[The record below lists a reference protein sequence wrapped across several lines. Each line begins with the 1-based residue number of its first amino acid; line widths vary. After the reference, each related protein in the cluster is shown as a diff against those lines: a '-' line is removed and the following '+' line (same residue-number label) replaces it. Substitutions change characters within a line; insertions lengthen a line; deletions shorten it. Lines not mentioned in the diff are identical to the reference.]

1 MIRPGDCLSLRI
13 EDVVYRGRGL
23 ARHEGQVVF
32 VEGVAPGELVRA
44 RVAACKRRYAEAT
57 VAEVLEP
64 SPDRRPPCARL
75 TDGVQV
81 PGCVYDHLDYA
92 AEVALKERQLRS
104 FLRDLEGDAPAD
116 AWQPPLPSPRPL
128 HYRNKIVLHAQR
140 AGRGALRIGYFGADN
155 RTVVD
160 VPACPLARPEIGAA
174 WAAAR
179 PAWRRDLRDGQ
190 RLTWRLTTADG
201 ALCWVDGAPAGAPLL
216 TEESAAGPL
225 LVPRDG
231 FYQVNTEV
239 ADALVRQ
246 VRAWFLEARCEGC
259 DDLLDLYCGVG
270 VFGLSC
276 AAAGVRRL
284 YGIES
289 GAAAVAAA
297 RLNARRLGSDA
308 TYRCADVAVA
318 LPEVCHA
325 LNAQRLVAV
334 VDPPRQ
340 GMTPGA
346 VAALAA
352 AAPAHI
358 VYVSCDPATLAR
370 DLRLLRPRGYRLR
383 AARLFDMFPRTAHF
397 ESAVWLALRT

>member
-1 MIRPGDCLSLRI
+1 MIHPGDCLALRI

-44 RVAACKRRYAEAT
+44 RVTSCRRRYAEAT
-57 VAEVLEP
+57 VAELLEP
-64 SPDRRPPCARL
+64 SPERRPPCARL
-75 TDGVQV
+75 ASGVQV

-104 FLRDLEGDAPAD
+104 FLRDPERETTDA
-116 AWQPPLPSPRPL
+116 AWLPPLPSPRPL

-140 AGRGALRIGYFGADN
+140 GGRGGPRIGYFGADN

-160 VPACPLARPEIGAA
+160 IPACPLARPEIGAA

-179 PAWRRDLRDGQ
+179 PAWRRDLLDGQ
-190 RLTWRLTTADG
+190 RLTWRLTAADG
-201 ALCWVDGAPAGAPLL
+201 VLCWVDGAPAGAQLL
-216 TEESAAGPL
+216 TEESPAGPL

-231 FYQVNTEV
+231 FYQVNAEV
-239 ADALVRQ
+239 AEALVRQ
-246 VRAWFLEARCEGC
+246 VRAWFLEAGREGC
-259 DDLLDLYCGVG
+259 DELLDLYCGVG
-270 VFGLSC
+270 VFALSC
-276 AAAGVRRL
+276 ATAGARRL
-284 YGIES
+284 HGIES

-308 TYRCADVAVA
+308 TFQCADVEAA
-318 LPEVCHA
+318 LPDACRA
-325 LNAQRLVAV
+325 FDARRLVAV
-334 VDPPRQ
+334 ADPPRQ
-340 GMTPGA
+340 GMTPA
-346 VAALAA
+346 AAAALAA

-370 DLRLLRPRGYRLR
+370 DLCLLRPRGYRLR

-397 ESAVWLALRT
+397 ESAVWLARRA